1 MIRTLLTATAL
12 AVSLISP
19 VSSGAAAIGSW
30 RSYLA
35 YHDAQQICRA
45 GNYLFVRAS
54 NGLYQYNTNDKS
66 IVTYDKVNG
75 LSDTDITNIA
85 WNASTR
91 RLITIYSNSNID
103 LVETDG
109 DVFNISD
116 LYSKTMTEDKTIN
129 SIKVRGRYAYLAT
142 NFGVVKVD
150 MSSAEISETYILG
163 KAISR
168 VGTDATNIYAQA
180 YTGEVMTAPL
190 TTNLIDRGNWQT
202 TQTWPDRIFDDDEV
216 VSESDLQLVR
226 SLNPGGPAYNYIGFL
241 KIINGKLYC
250 ANGVSAAENKAA
262 LQVYDGNEWQLY
274 ENDIEGIIGHRFVN
288 LYCCDVDPTDPSHVF
303 AGGQTGLYEYRDG
316 KFVKEYNLDNSPL
329 KSAATVSGENK
340 EYVLV
345 TSVKFT
351 NNGTLWLANSTSPST
366 PLFEL
371 KADGT
376 WVSHNDNNLMVGNQ
390 GNTYTMEAMEDIT
403 FDSRGLMWLNNNHWN
418 EPGVM
423 RYDLTSGKLGVCK
436 NFANQDGMSLT
447 MTFLNSIDEDR
458 QGNLWFGTN
467 VGPVYISSAQAATG
481 ADSYTLVQ
489 PKIPRNDGSNLA
501 DYLLNNIESPALA
514 IDGADRKWVGT
525 SGNGVYLISADNMT
539 QIHHFTTDN
548 SPLPSNNIRAIAING
563 KSGEVFIAT
572 DRGLCSYMADATEPA
587 VEMDKSNVYAYPN
600 PVEPGYTGVITVV
613 GLSFDAD
620 VKVTTASGNLVAEGR
635 SNGGTF
641 TWDGNDRYGQK
652 VASGVYNIVTAKS
665 DGSKGTVCRVAIV
678 R

>member
-1 MIRTLLTATAL
+1 MIRTLLTATVL
-12 AVSLISP
+12 AVTLISP

-35 YHDAQQICRA
+35 YHEAQQICRA

-54 NGLYQYNTNDKS
+54 NGLYQYNTTDKS

-168 VGTDATNIYAQA
+168 VGTDATNIYAQD

-620 VKVTTASGNLVAEGR
+620 VKVTTASGYLVAEGR

-652 VASGVYNIVTAKS
+652 VASGVYNIITAKS